1 MTATISVLA
10 APSVPAVE
18 TKSLL
23 GKGQE
28 AVLTDID
35 IETLKKNLAKLS
47 QNIGE
52 LFTGQEKNNDF
63 KLKQIEVGIEISAEG
78 GVNLIGTLTAGAKT
92 AIKLTFER
100 S

>member
-1 MTATISVLA
+1 
-10 APSVPAVE
+10 
-18 TKSLL
+18 
-23 GKGQE
+23 
-28 AVLTDID
+28 
-35 IETLKKNLAKLS
+35 
-47 QNIGE
+47 
-52 LFTGQEKNNDF
+52 LFDGQEKSNDF